1 MGTHHPH
8 NQGINR
14 CSLQFILNPPFPPPT
29 VEKERLQLQQQQ
41 QQQRDEDW
49 PARAP
54 NTPCDSEANPNEAY
68 FVKCPSAVSFVSSSS
83 STPNIDAPKWNN
95 DVQTAT
101 KRRQALMHLLKRQAM
116 MKANG
121 GRLCSLSDAHALPA
135 SFASG
140 MNGLSSSSST
150 SSSSSGVLGD
160 GSNMVKSQ
168 PWFAKRGKQ
177 RITFH
182 HLNVGQNGQM
192 TYSADCSHLYNKK

>member
-14 CSLQFILNPPFPPPT
+14 CSLQFILNPPFPPPPT
-29 VEKERLQLQQQQ
+29 VEKESQQL

-49 PARAP
+49 PARVPP
-54 NTPCDSEANPNEAY
+54 NTPYGSEANSNNDDDEAN
-68 FVKCPSAVSFVSSSS
+68 FVKCPSTVSFVSSSS
-83 STPNIDAPKWNN
+83 STTPKCNN
-95 DVQTAT
+95 QTAI

-135 SFASG
+135 SFAS
-140 MNGLSSSSST
+140 
-150 SSSSSGVLGD
+150 SSSSSGVLGED
-160 GSNMVKSQ
+160 SNMGKSQ
-168 PWFAKRGKQ
+168 PWFTKRGKQ

-182 HLNVGQNGQM
+182 HLNVGQNGRM